1 MATAT
6 VPPIKVVP
14 GANFAS
20 KRERK
25 RVRKSLVRAAL
36 ANKVAEVR
44 TGAAERAAFYRR
56 LRHMKIR
63 RMAIAKKMVALSV
76 SLAAL
81 QQQLRRVED
90 RNNLAGK
97 TVAEKK
103 ALADLD
109 AALDLGRA
117 AMGAIE
123 AAAEEWQLFAKRRI
137 YFTEVMA

>member
-6 VPPIKVVP
+6 VPPIKAVP

-56 LRHMKIR
+56 LRQMKLR
-63 RMAIAKKMVALSV
+63 RMAIAKKIVALSV
-76 SLAAL
+76 SVGAL

-109 AALDLGRA
+109 AALDLGRS
-117 AMGAIE
+117 AMGAVE
-123 AAAEEWQLFAKRRI
+123 GAAEEWQLFAKQRI

>member
-6 VPPIKVVP
+6 IPPVKAVP

-20 KRERK
+20 KRQRK
-25 RVRKSLVRAAL
+25 QVRKGMVRAAL
-36 ANKVAEVR
+36 ANRVAEAR

-56 LRHMKIR
+56 LRHMKLR
-63 RMAIAKKMVALSV
+63 RIAIAKSMVGLSISV
-76 SLAAL
+76 EAL

-90 RNNLAGK
+90 RNNLTTK

-109 AALDLGRA
+109 EALDLGRSA
-117 AMGAIE
+117 VGAIQ

-137 YFTEVMA
+137 YYTEVMA

>member
-6 VPPIKVVP
+6 APPIKAVP

-36 ANKVAEVR
+36 ANRIAEVR

-63 RMAIAKKMVALSV
+63 RIAIAKKMVDLSITV
-76 SLAAL
+76 GAL
-81 QQQLRRVED
+81 QAQLRRVED
-90 RNNLAGK
+90 RNNLTGK

-109 AALDLGRA
+109 AALDLGRSA
-117 AMGAIE
+117 KGAVE

-137 YFTEVMA
+137 YFTEVAG

>member
-6 VPPIKVVP
+6 MPPVKAVP

-25 RVRKSLVRAAL
+25 RVRKGLVRAAL
-36 ANKVAEVR
+36 ANQVAEVR

-56 LRHMKIR
+56 LRIMKQR
-63 RMAIAKKMVALSV
+63 RIAIAKKMAALTVSV
-76 SLAAL
+76 GAL

-90 RNNLAGK
+90 RNDLAGK

-109 AALDLGRA
+109 NALDLGRA
-117 AMGAIE
+117 AKGAIE

>member
-6 VPPIKVVP
+6 MPPVKAVP

-25 RVRKSLVRAAL
+25 QVRKGLVRAAL
-36 ANKVAEVR
+36 ANRVAEVR

-56 LRHMKIR
+56 LRHMKLR
-63 RMAIAKKMVALSV
+63 RITIAKKMASLVV
-76 SLAAL
+76 SIEAL

-90 RNNLAGK
+90 RNDLAGK
-97 TVAEKK
+97 TAAEKK
-103 ALADLD
+103 ALNDLD

-117 AMGAIE
+117 AAGSIQ
-123 AAAEEWQLFAKRRI
+123 AAADEWQLFAKRKI
-137 YFTEVMA
+137 YYTEVM

>member
-6 VPPIKVVP
+6 ASPFKAVP

-25 RVRKSLVRAAL
+25 RVRKGLVRAAL

-63 RMAIAKKMVALSV
+63 RMAIAKKMVGLSISV
-76 SLAAL
+76 GAL

-90 RNNLAGK
+90 RHCMATK

-103 ALADLD
+103 VVADLD
-109 AALDLGRA
+109 AALDLGRS
-117 AMGAIE
+117 AMGAVE
-123 AAAEEWQLFAKRRI
+123 AAAEEWQLFARRRI
-137 YFTEVMA
+137 YFTEVVG